1 MPPKPTI
8 TDPGSL
14 KEGASVSVS
23 CSAVAPCPTLPP
35 ELEWTGPKGTATVKT
50 LQENS
55 DRTKSAQLTVNFTA
69 AARHHGTNI
78 TCAALYP
85 TESQGTKA
93 SEATVTLDVS
103 CKLYICLS
111 VRPSI
116 HPSSYYIFT
125 GEHPRYKNGHFIVC
139 GLLLKPRA

>member
-1 MPPKPTI
+1 MPPRPTI

-14 KEGASVSVS
+14 KEGVSVSVS
-23 CSAVAPCPTLPP
+23 CSAVAPCPTHPT
-35 ELEWTGPKGTATVKT
+35 ELKWTGPKGTATVKT

-55 DRTKSAQLTVNFTA
+55 DRTKSAQLTVNFTT

-78 TCAALYP
+78 TCTAIYP
-85 TESQGTKA
+85 TESQKAYA
-93 SEATVTLDVS
+93 SEVTVTLNVS

-116 HPSSYYIFT
+116 HPPILYLHESI
-125 GEHPRYKNGHFIVC
+125 HVPRIVIS
-139 GLLLKPRA
+139 